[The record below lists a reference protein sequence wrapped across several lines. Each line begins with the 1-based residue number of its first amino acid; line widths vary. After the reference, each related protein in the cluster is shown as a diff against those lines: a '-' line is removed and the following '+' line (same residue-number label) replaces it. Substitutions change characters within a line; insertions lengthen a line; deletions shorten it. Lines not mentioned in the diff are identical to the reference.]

1 MSGIKIVQQEFM
13 RKLLADMRYYA
24 GLSFDDLSRKSGLS
38 ERLLRALELGDR
50 KLTFEY
56 IEQILNVYN
65 LFDFKGN
72 LLVDDKSS
80 DLK

>member
-24 GLSFDDLSRKSGLS
+24 GLSFEDLSRKSGLS

>member
-1 MSGIKIVQQEFM
+1 MGGIKIVQQEFM

-24 GLSFDDLSRKSGLS
+24 GLSFEDLSRKSGLS

-72 LLVDDKSS
+72 LLIDDKSA

>member
-1 MSGIKIVQQEFM
+1 M

-24 GLSFDDLSRKSGLS
+24 GLSFEDLSRKSGLS